1 MPDQALTKR
10 ATVGIVLGVL
20 VALSFLVAAL
30 VTYIQEGDWPARYV
44 SASIT
49 ILAVILIAVKR
60 RTSR

>member
-1 MPDQALTKR
+1 MPEQALTKR
-10 ATVGIVLGVL
+10 ATVGIVFGVL

-44 SASIT
+44 SAGIT